1 MTSVELKKI
10 LIRRIA
16 EIDDEHFLKA
26 IVNILESKME
36 SEVMPLSEGQRMV
49 IQESRKKIIAG
60 KFVEQSELEAEFG
73 KWLEE
78 K

>member
-10 LIRRIA
+10 LIRRIT
-16 EIDDEHFLKA
+16 EINDEHFLKA
-26 IVNILESKME
+26 IRTILDTKME
-36 SEVMPLSEGQRMV
+36 SDVMLVSEGQRME
-49 IQESRKKIIAG
+49 IQESRKEIKAG

-73 KWLEE
+73 KWLKE